1 MRSFRNAQFRKDLSH
16 KQIDLDSFSLVQEY
30 ADYFPKNHVFDMK
43 MSDRKTSQVNN
54 SNSTFYLS

>member
-30 ADYFPKNHVFDMK
+30 VDYFPKNHVFDMK